1 MKFMSYQ
8 NNKLIINANNIPA
21 DKFIRAIRYREI
33 VRFKIMSDKEKKL
46 NNIVGDGDIKVKS
59 MTEPVR
65 LITRQQLN
73 DYKYLNQQP
82 IKFMYLKCNREYTG
96 FRNDSTEFGVMLV
109 PVSVIVLLNGKR
121 IPGGM
126 YITAKMNNGQID
138 YSTLTAVRR
147 ELFHKQFSIVQQAV
161 IENNK
166 GKRVKPFGTE
176 LMIRKRQLKAHSEQQ
191 MAQSQQV
198 QQGQQT
204 AMPNITQ
211 SRQLTPAQ
219 KQAILRQRAMLKQK
233 QAQQQAQ
240 QQSQQPKYKFIAVGI
255 INRRDGAKLVR
266 VGFMLQDR
274 SGKTYQVREDMMPQ
288 IISQVK
294 NLEYAQ
300 MANGTNYI
308 RGNGCRLED
317 LKTYLQ

>member
-1 MKFMSYQ
+1 MSYQ
-8 NNKLIINANNIPA
+8 NNKLIINANSIPA

-65 LITRQQLN
+65 LITRQQLS
-73 DYKYLNQQP
+73 DFKYLNQQP
-82 IKFMYLKCNREYTG
+82 IKFMYLKCSKEYTG
-96 FRNDSTEFGVMLV
+96 FRNDNTEFGVMLV

-138 YSTLTAVRR
+138 YSSMTAVKR

-166 GKRVKPFGTE
+166 GKRAKPFGTD
-176 LMIRKRQLKAHSEQQ
+176 LMLRKKQSKSPQRPMRQIT
-191 MAQSQQV
+191 
-198 QQGQQT
+198 QQT
-204 AMPNITQ
+204 PNA
-211 SRQLTPAQ
+211 SASANANQLTQAQ
-219 KQAILRQRAMLKQK
+219 KQAILRQRAMLRQK
-233 QAQQQAQ
+233 QAQQQQMQQRQQA
-240 QQSQQPKYKFIAVGI
+240 QQSQYEYIAIGI
-255 INRRDGAKLVR
+255 LNRRDGAKLVR
-266 VGFMLQDR
+266 VGFMIQDR
-274 SGKTYQVREDMMPQ
+274 NGKTYQIREDNMPQ
-288 IISQVK
+288 IIKKVK

-300 MANGTNYI
+300 MANGTTYI
-308 RGNGCRLED
+308 RGNGCKLED
-317 LKTYLQ
+317 LKTYII

>member
-21 DKFIRAIRYREI
+21 NKFIRAIRYREI

-46 NNIVGDGDIKVKS
+46 SNIVGDGDIKVKS
-59 MTEPVR
+59 MTEPVK

-73 DYKYLNQQP
+73 EYKYLNQQP
-82 IKFMYLKCNREYTG
+82 IKFMYLKCGKEYTG

-109 PVSVIVLLNGKR
+109 PISVIVLLNGKR

-138 YSTLTAVRR
+138 YSTLTAVKR
-147 ELFHKQFSIVQQAV
+147 ELFHKQFSIVQQAI

-166 GKRVKPFGTE
+166 GKKAKPFGTE
-176 LMIRKRQLKAHSEQQ
+176 LMIRKRQIKPQRQQ
-191 MAQSQQV
+191 MQQAQNTQQM
-198 QQGQQT
+198 QT
-204 AMPNITQ
+204 RQPMPGTN
-211 SRQLTPAQ
+211 QLTPAQ
-219 KQAILRQRAMLKQK
+219 KQAILRQRAALKQR
-233 QAQQQAQ
+233 QMQQTQQAQ
-240 QQSQQPKYKFIAVGI
+240 QTQQPKYKFIAVGI

-274 SGKTYQVREDMMPQ
+274 NGKTYQVREDMMPQ
-288 IISQVK
+288 IIGQVK

-317 LKTYLQ
+317 LKTYLNQ

>member
-46 NNIVGDGDIKVKS
+46 SNIVGDGDIKVKS

-73 DYKYLNQQP
+73 EYKYLNQQP
-82 IKFMYLKCNREYTG
+82 IKFMYLKCGREYTG

-166 GKRVKPFGTE
+166 GKKAKPFGTE
-176 LMIRKRQLKAHSEQQ
+176 LMIRKRQLKTHSGQQ
-191 MAQSQQV
+191 IAQSQQV

-233 QAQQQAQ
+233 QAQQQQ
-240 QQSQQPKYKFIAVGI
+240 QQAQQPKYKFIAVGI

-288 IISQVK
+288 IIGQVK

-317 LKTYLQ
+317 LKTYLS

>member
-21 DKFIRAIRYREI
+21 NKFIRAIRYREI

-46 NNIVGDGDIKVKS
+46 SNIVGDGDIKVKS

-73 DYKYLNQQP
+73 EYKYLNQQP
-82 IKFMYLKCNREYTG
+82 IKFMYLKCGREYTG

-138 YSTLTAVRR
+138 YSTLTAVKR

-166 GKRVKPFGTE
+166 GKKAKPFGTE
-176 LMIRKRQLKAHSEQQ
+176 LMIRKRQIKPQRQQ
-191 MAQSQQV
+191 MSQTPNTQQMQPRQSM
-198 QQGQQT
+198 QGT
-204 AMPNITQ
+204 N
-211 SRQLTPAQ
+211 QLTPAQ
-219 KQAILRQRAMLKQK
+219 KQAILRQRALKQR
-233 QAQQQAQ
+233 QMQQQQAQ
-240 QQSQQPKYKFIAVGI
+240 QAQQAQQNKYKFTAIGI

-288 IISQVK
+288 IIGQVK

-317 LKTYLQ
+317 LKTYLS